1 MLDSCFDRHAE
12 FAELEQVVMWGEPVD
27 ALKQKQS
34 EALIKLFELCAEEA
48 RKLLADLK
56 RAEEERRAAEA
67 ARLLNEREEEERMIR
82 EMRTEAMAEAAA
94 VELLASI
101 EEDEQHGSDMISLP
115 FFDEPSSKEAQRKLA
130 VSARDDA
137 KAAKKAAK
145 LARKRNGHHAHA
157 PEANATAAN
166 WRDAEVARELVEEGG
181 VAAMPGG
188 ERRGQRQQS
197 EDISEIR
204 ELLNTGP
211 PPSHRQAQ
219 A

>member
-1 MLDSCFDRHAE
+1 MAALHIQATSMLDSCFDRHAE

-94 VELLASI
+94 HL
-101 EEDEQHGSDMISLP
+101 HH
-115 FFDEPSSKEAQRKLA
+115 SSSC
-130 VSARDDA
+130 VSYSTCFVSR
-137 KAAKKAAK
+137 
-145 LARKRNGHHAHA
+145 L
-157 PEANATAAN
+157 
-166 WRDAEVARELVEEGG
+166 
-181 VAAMPGG
+181 
-188 ERRGQRQQS
+188 
-197 EDISEIR
+197 
-204 ELLNTGP
+204 
-211 PPSHRQAQ
+211 
-219 A
+219 